1 MSRRRVPGRE
11 TDAAESNTRRTWYGY
26 GQLAQAEKRGVGLFL
41 HDTPRV
47 FAEISVVSLPV
58 LLFVMEY
65 PADGWFD
72 AKATALVAW
81 TTAVVVGT
89 LVRIGAVHPIATP
102 TPGWVTLSPRLV
114 ALRVPYFNAA
124 LALAIFG
131 GLAMEGAITGVGAG
145 GTVGVGAGIG
155 WAATVSAGAV
165 LAFPRVADEWVSVV
179 G

>member
-26 GQLAQAEKRGVGLFL
+26 GQLTRTEKRRFGLFL
-41 HDTPRV
+41 HDVTRV

-58 LLFVMEY
+58 LLFVMGY

-81 TTAVVVGT
+81 TAAVVVGT
-89 LVRIGAVHPIATP
+89 LIRIGAVHPVATP

-131 GLAMEGAITGVGAG
+131 GLAAEGAVTGVGAD
-145 GTVGVGAGIG
+145 GTAGVAAGIG
-155 WAATVSAGAV
+155 WTAATSAGAV
-165 LAFPRVADEWVSVV
+165 LAFPRAADEWVAV
-179 G
+179 GG